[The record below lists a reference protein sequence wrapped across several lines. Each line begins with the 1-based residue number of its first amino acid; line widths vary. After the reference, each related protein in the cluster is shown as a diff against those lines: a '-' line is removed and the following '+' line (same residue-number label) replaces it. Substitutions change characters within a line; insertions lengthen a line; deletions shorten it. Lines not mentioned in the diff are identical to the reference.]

1 MERFGLPK
9 RSINWVLRQPDKATK
24 GETGRCLE
32 CGAFVYLPCIECI
45 TNACPSIPTLPPSED
60 CDLQLRGPELKRYLE
75 IKRKKDEQVNAA
87 IASGDGEYAREQ
99 RLLELE
105 RDSDEFF
112 DEGTD
117 VVVPE

>member
-1 MERFGLPK
+1 
-9 RSINWVLRQPDKATK
+9 
-24 GETGRCLE
+24 
-32 CGAFVYLPCIECI
+32 
-45 TNACPSIPTLPPSED
+45 
-60 CDLQLRGPELKRYLE
+60 LKRYLE

-112 DEGTD
+112 DESAD